1 MSETDRA
8 ARERLLRQGVLAGD
22 SEAWTTLYEASFDAL
37 RAYVV
42 WRCGGASD
50 RADEVLQD
58 VWLIAVR
65 RIRRF
70 DPAQAAFATWLQGIA
85 ANVLRSR
92 IRREQMARSALG
104 RVARTENIEAH
115 EQDAEQS
122 AMVAA
127 ALVALPERYEAV
139 LKAKY
144 FERLTVAEIAGRW
157 NESAKAIES
166 LLTRARDAFRKFYE
180 QINQEAVATAIPS
193 NSSSTEEATP

>member
-8 ARERLLRQGVLAGD
+8 ARERLLRKGVLAGD

-42 WRCGGASD
+42 WRCGGSSD
-50 RADEVLQD
+50 QADEVLQD

-65 RIRRF
+65 SIRRF

-85 ANVLRSR
+85 GNVLRNR
-92 IRREQMARSALG
+92 IRREQTARSALG
-104 RVARTENIEAH
+104 QAAR
-115 EQDAEQS
+115 AESVESSTPDTDQS
-122 AMVAA
+122 ALVAA

-144 FERLTVAEIAGRW
+144 FERLTVAEIAGNW
-157 NESAKAIES
+157 SESTKAVES
-166 LLTRARDAFRKFYE
+166 LLTRARDAFRKLYQ
-180 QINQEAVATAIPS
+180 QINQEGIATAIPS
-193 NSSSTEEATP
+193 NSSSPEEATP